1 MASLPAARNA
11 RRRQDKEAN
20 TRMITFNK
28 EKDIE
33 ELLRGIVKLSP
44 EDFIALAK
52 ILDVKM
58 SYVEPDT
65 KKPTLRDA
73 EEIINDIVAKFRK
86 LKHKERKIV
95 LKAVAK
101 SGTTTWYSKKK
112 EIHAEGLRTLR
123 RFLRPR
129 GVRAY

>member
-1 MASLPAARNA
+1 MASLPVVRNV

-20 TRMITFNK
+20 ARMITFNK

-65 KKPTLRDA
+65 KKPILRDA
-73 EEIINDIVAKFRK
+73 EEIINDIVAEFRK

-101 SGTTTWYSKKK
+101 SGTV
-112 EIHAEGLRTLR
+112 A
-123 RFLRPR
+123 
-129 GVRAY
+129 